1 MWRSGEDCLSKGSN
15 KCKGL
20 RGGSQLVCPKDCRG
34 GKCDL
39 RERKHWKTRSDGGGI
54 SGQAGTQHTLICGQR
69 GALGW
74 CHQPTEPGGF
84 SLTWHAPRGLDNA
97 GKTTILKKFNGEDID
112 TISPTLGFNIK
123 TLEHRGFKLNIW
135 DVGGQKSLRS
145 YWRNYFESTDGL
157 IWVVDSADRQRMQ
170 DCQRELQNLLVE
182 ERLAGA
188 TLLIFANK
196 QDLPGALSSNAIREA
211 LELDSIRSHHWCIQG
226 CSAVTG
232 ENLLPGIDWLLDDI
246 SSRIFMAD

>member
-1 MWRSGEDCLSKGSN
+1 AW
-15 KCKGL
+15 GL
-20 RGGSQLVCPKDCRG
+20 LLNLAHPS
-34 GKCDL
+34 
-39 RERKHWKTRSDGGGI
+39 
-54 SGQAGTQHTLICGQR
+54 
-69 GALGW
+69 
-74 CHQPTEPGGF
+74 
-84 SLTWHAPRGLDNA
+84 GLDNA

-182 ERLAGA
+182 E
-188 TLLIFANK
+188 
-196 QDLPGALSSNAIREA
+196 A